1 MSQKDM
7 SISFPAGLFKDVC
20 QIIEASRQ
28 RVAIS
33 VNSELTLM
41 YWHIGERINKEV
53 LHDQRAEYGKAIVST
68 LSAQLMELYGRDF
81 NSRNLHRMMQLAIQ
95 RPDGTLPP
103 LAGQIRT
110 PTR

>member
-7 SISFPAGLFKDVC
+7 SIGFPVGLFKDVC
-20 QIIEASRQ
+20 QIIVASRQ

-68 LSAQLMELYGRDF
+68 LSTQLLWPARKKAVIV
-81 NSRNLHRMMQLAIQ
+81 SSLR
-95 RPDGTLPP
+95 
-103 LAGQIRT
+103 
-110 PTR
+110 

>member
-1 MSQKDM
+1 MFELREPMSQKDM

-68 LSAQLMELYGRDF
+68 LSAQLIGL
-81 NSRNLHRMMQLAIQ
+81 MMPWPASS
-95 RPDGTLPP
+95 T
-103 LAGQIRT
+103 
-110 PTR
+110 

>member
-1 MSQKDM
+1 M

-20 QIIEASRQ
+20 QIIETARQ

-53 LHDQRAEYGKAIVST
+53 LHDQRAENGKAIVSR
-68 LSAQLMELYGRDF
+68 LSAQLLE
-81 NSRNLHRMMQLAIQ
+81 Q
-95 RPDGTLPP
+95 
-103 LAGQIRT
+103 
-110 PTR
+110 

>member
-1 MSQKDM
+1 M

-20 QIIEASRQ
+20 QIIEAARQ

-53 LHDQRAEYGKAIVST
+53 LHDQRAEYGKDCVNAVRTI
-68 LSAQLMELYGRDF
+68 
-81 NSRNLHRMMQLAIQ
+81 
-95 RPDGTLPP
+95 DGTVRQGFQFQESSPNDAVRP
-103 LAGQIRT
+103 RIQ
-110 PTR
+110 

>member
-1 MSQKDM
+1 M
-7 SISFPAGLFKDVC
+7 SISIPAGLFKDVC
-20 QIIEASRQ
+20 QIIEAARQ

-68 LSAQLMELYGRDF
+68 LSTQLLWPARKKAVIV
-81 NSRNLHRMMQLAIQ
+81 SSLR
-95 RPDGTLPP
+95 
-103 LAGQIRT
+103 
-110 PTR
+110 